1 MRYYADG
8 GPEGSMAG
16 RATLRLD
23 TRTPNAARIYDLLLG
38 GKDNYAADR
47 AAAER
52 IARHVP
58 HCAAAAR
65 QNRRFLGRTVRL
77 LAESGIRQFLDI
89 GSGLPTRSNVH
100 EIAQAVLPE
109 SRVVYVDYDSVA
121 VSHAKAR
128 PDGRP
133 APRRRPGG
141 LPRHRR
147 GNRPG
152 QEPRCAAGLPARVG
166 TRHTPGTPGDHA
178 VLRRARAG
186 GTGRDGHR
194 PVAGGGSR
202 GKDSA
207 ELLRR
212 SRRQSMTGVPRGL
225 SEPSPGKP
233 PRGPA
238 REGRP
243 TAPGWFPRPAGGC
256 CQSLFPDEARKEG
269 GTTMLILPTADGA
282 GADLVPVARGPVPA
296 A

>member
-1 MRYYADG
+1 MRYYAEDG

-52 IARHVP
+52 IARHVL

-121 VSHAKAR
+121 VSHAKALLEKGS
-128 PDGRP
+128 DGVTAVAGDLRDP
-133 APRRRPGG
+133 GRIIRGAQGLLDFTKPVAVLVFAVLHFLADDDKPHEIVRALTDALPPGG
-141 LPRHRR
+141 ALAVSHVTGEGIGPDKSR
-147 GNRPG
+147 
-152 QEPRCAAGLPARVG
+152 AAQQVYQ
-166 TRHTPGTPGDHA
+166 
-178 VLRRARAG
+178 RASA
-186 GTGRDGHR
+186 
-194 PVAGGGSR
+194 PV
-202 GKDSA
+202 
-207 ELLRR
+207 
-212 SRRQSMTGVPRGL
+212 TPRGL
-225 SEPSPGKP
+225 QEITRFFDGLELAEPGVTDI
-233 PRGPA
+233 A
-238 REGRP
+238 L
-243 TAPGWFPRPAGGC
+243 W
-256 CQSLFPDEARKEG
+256 
-269 GTTMLILPTADGA
+269 
-282 GADLVPVARGPVPA
+282 PA
-296 A
+296 AEAGEKIPLSFYGGVGVKA